1 LRAFVLDASIALG
14 WMLDRPLPP
23 RAAQAR
29 KFIIAGAIPVVPSL
43 WRHEVSNAVVMSER
57 RGRLTADQVK
67 TLTADL
73 EEFSDA
79 VQVDPLMVRLSVLI
93 EAARRTS
100 LTVYDAAY
108 LELASRRKLPLA
120 TLDDGLREAAR
131 RAGLELV

>member
-1 LRAFVLDASIALG
+1 MRAFVLDASIALG

-79 VQVDPLMVRLSVLI
+79 VQVDPLMVRPSVLI

-100 LTVYDAAY
+100 LTAY
-108 LELASRRKLPLA
+108 LELGSRRKLPLA
-120 TLDDGLREAAR
+120 TLHDRLRQAAR

>member
-1 LRAFVLDASIALG
+1 MRAFVLDASIALG
-14 WMLDRPLPP
+14 WMLDRPVPA
-23 RAAQAR
+23 RASLAR
-29 KFIIAGAIPVVPSL
+29 KLVIAGAIPVVPSL
-43 WRHEVSNAVVMSER
+43 WRHEVSNAVVVAER

-79 VQVDPLMVRLSVLI
+79 VEVDPLMVRPSVLI
-93 EAARRTS
+93 ATARRAS

-120 TLDDGLREAAR
+120 TLDNRLREATR